1 MSNEF
6 PSNSKSVPIQPKLT
20 PENEKNVES
29 VITGLARKQKKS
41 LLKRFTDVMV
51 GGDSKSV
58 GHYVLMEVV
67 VPQVKDMLLE
77 AASGG
82 FEKLIFGEARRARYG
97 VRPGVSRP
105 PTNYA
110 RMGNNPIGSTIRDA
124 RDRPPNPATTRR
136 QEIDDI
142 LLATRVEAELVLE
155 RLYDLLKEYDSVTVS
170 DLYSL
175 VGWSSSYTDQ
185 KWGWTSLTGSSVRR
199 NRDGYVLELPAT
211 SPLD

>member
-1 MSNEF
+1 M
-6 PSNSKSVPIQPKLT
+6 PIQPKLT
-20 PENEKNVES
+20 PENEKKVES
-29 VITGLARKQKKS
+29 VITGLAKKQKKS

-58 GHYVLMEVV
+58 GHYVLMDVV
-67 VPQVKDMLLE
+67 VPQLKDMLLE

-97 VRPGVSRP
+97 SRPGVSRP

-110 RMGNNPIGSTIRDA
+110 RMGNNPIGSTMREA
-124 RDRPPNPATTRR
+124 RDRPPNPATPRR

-155 RLYDLLKEYDSVTVS
+155 RLYDLLKEYESVTVS

-199 NRDGYVLELPAT
+199 TRDGYILELPAT
-211 SPLD
+211 SSLD